1 MYLNNRAHKWRP
13 LMQVTQIL
21 TNASVLVQSIENPDS
36 SGSRT
41 AHFSLDNLSAS
52 ISEAWTENNSGGA
65 CQQVLFP
72 TSIDLRAVYQTIE
85 EGCPVRQ
92 DFSFDCDSIKCRM
105 VRWFLS
111 DA

>member
-1 MYLNNRAHKWRP
+1 MYLNNRAHKYRP
-13 LMQVTQIL
+13 LTQVTQIL

-52 ISEAWTENNSGGA
+52 ISEAWTENSGGA

-85 EGCPVRQ
+85 GSPVRQ

-105 VRWFLS
+105 VRRFLS